1 LDVISV
7 EDIEYVET
15 DRLLDYHED
24 NSLGNNLDKD
34 RSVYCGEG
42 ILDFTL
48 DGFTFKYTAEN
59 ENKIHKISIFE
70 YSDTYSSIGR
80 KSDIQ
85 LIP

>member
-1 LDVISV
+1 V
-7 EDIEYVET
+7 
-15 DRLLDYHED
+15 LDYHED
-24 NSLGNNLDKD
+24 NLLGNNLDKD

-42 ILDFTL
+42 IFDFTL
-48 DGFTFKYTAEN
+48 DGFTFKYIPEN